1 MDEHG
6 PFTSIYLL
14 KCVVHRFSV
23 ANCEKITRGDHQNS
37 SRPNDAPGTTAHTQ
51 LRHGVCVTCSRRC
64 PVISR
69 PRASAEERPRVER
82 TEDLRDEGRGNHQ
95 ESGILWD
102 FDGLV
107 LLFFMGFG
115 GDYRFFFFFW

>member
-1 MDEHG
+1 
-6 PFTSIYLL
+6 
-14 KCVVHRFSV
+14 
-23 ANCEKITRGDHQNS
+23 
-37 SRPNDAPGTTAHTQ
+37 
-51 LRHGVCVTCSRRC
+51 
-64 PVISR
+64 
-69 PRASAEERPRVER
+69 VER

-115 GDYRFFFFFW
+115 GDYSFFSFFGDFIWDDI